1 MADNA
6 IAVSDNDNG
15 ARPDPL
21 RQFVRSPGARQ
32 AVLLVAIAAAVAFGV
47 AVVLWSRGP
56 NYGLLYA
63 GLDQK
68 DAAAVAQELQTSNTP
83 FQLSS
88 DGASIMAPAADL
100 AALRLK
106 LAAKGLPQGT
116 ANSGVMPA
124 TDSPFGMS
132 DLAERTRY
140 QQLLESDLSS
150 TITGLQSVRA
160 ARVHLAL
167 PKPSAF
173 IRDNREASA
182 SVLVT
187 LYQGRQL
194 DAGQVAAIVHLVAS
208 SVPGLDANQVSV
220 VDQQGQLL
228 TSDPNSPSAVGDDR
242 LRMATRIENTYAQ
255 RIEEL
260 LTPLVGPGRV
270 RAQVYADLDFSQQ
283 EKATETFGHDHPA
296 LRSEQTNSE
305 QHSAGGG
312 AGGIPG
318 ALSNQ
323 PPTLVAQPTAANPDA
338 GTAAAKVAGKNG
350 AASATAATTTVAGDS
365 SSSATRNYELDRT
378 ISHVSDP
385 AGRLARLTVAVVLD
399 NKLSNKVAAPAK
411 SSSAAAAP
419 PVNDGVPFSAE
430 ELQRLTELT
439 KNAVGFDAARGD
451 SVSVV
456 NQAFHRPA
464 AIDALPEI
472 PIWERPGMMDLIK
485 QALGVLIALLV
496 AFGLVRPL
504 LKGVTRAAP
513 AAKTL
518 PAPMP
523 RISVKVDGDHDEPKA
538 GQAARLPDA
547 SPTLEYEQRIGLA
560 RQMVGEN
567 SKQVAQV
574 VKNWVSEDGG

>member
-6 IAVSDNDNG
+6 IATTGNNG
-15 ARPDPL
+15 SRLDPFKQL
-21 RQFVRSPGARQ
+21 TRNPATRQL
-32 AVLLVAIAAAVAFGV
+32 VLLVAVAAAVALGV

-63 GLDQK
+63 GLEQK
-68 DAAAVAQELQTSNTP
+68 DASAITQELQATNTP
-83 FQLSS
+83 YQLSN
-88 DGASIMAPAADL
+88 DGSSIMAPAADL

-106 LAAKGLPQGT
+106 LASKGLPQGS
-116 ANSGVMPA
+116 AASSALPA

-140 QQLLESDLSS
+140 QQLLETDLGA
-150 TITGLQSVRA
+150 TIGGLQSVRA

-173 IRDNREASA
+173 IRDNRAASA

-187 LYQGRQL
+187 LYPGRQL
-194 DAGQVAAIVHLVAS
+194 DAGQVAAIVHLVAA
-208 SVPGLDANQVSV
+208 SVPDLDASQVSV
-220 VDQQGQLL
+220 IDQQGQLL
-228 TSDPNSPSAVGDDR
+228 TTDPNSPGAVGDNR

-270 RAQVYADLDFSQQ
+270 RAQVYADLDFSQS
-283 EKATETFGHDHPA
+283 EKATETFGHDTPS
-296 LRSEQTNSE
+296 LRSEQTSTE
-305 QHSAGGG
+305 QHGGASAAGGV
-312 AGGIPG
+312 PG

-323 PPTLVAQPTAANPDA
+323 PPTMVAQPTAAKPDA
-338 GTAAAKVAGKNG
+338 GKPTA
-350 AASATAATTTVAGDS
+350 ATAATTTTNTGDS

-399 NKLSNKVAAPAK
+399 DKLVNPTADPAS
-411 SSSAAAAP
+411 SSSAAP
-419 PVNDGVPFSAE
+419 KSVPFTAQ

-439 KNAVGFDAARGD
+439 KNAVGFSAIRGD

-456 NQAFHRPA
+456 NQAFHHGPVP
-464 AIDALPEI
+464 DALPET
-472 PIWERPGMMDLIK
+472 PLWERPGAMDLIK
-485 QALGVLIALLV
+485 QGLGVLIALLV
-496 AFGLVRPL
+496 AFGLLRPL
-504 LKGVTRAAP
+504 LKGLARGETASRA
-513 AAKTL
+513 L

-523 RISVKVDGDHDEPKA
+523 KISVRVDDEPA
-538 GQAARLPDA
+538 ANEPARLSAVPA
-547 SPTLEYEQRIGLA
+547 LAYEQRIGQA
-560 RQMVGEN
+560 RRMVGEN

-574 VKNWVSEDGG
+574 VKNWVSEDGN

>member
-6 IAVSDNDNG
+6 IATTGNNG
-15 ARPDPL
+15 SRLDPFKQIARNPAT
-21 RQFVRSPGARQ
+21 RQL
-32 AVLLVAIAAAVAFGV
+32 VLLVAVAAAVALGV

-63 GLDQK
+63 GLEQK
-68 DAAAVAQELQTSNTP
+68 DASAITQELQATNTP
-83 FQLSS
+83 YQLSN
-88 DGASIMAPAADL
+88 DGSSIMAPAADL

-106 LAAKGLPQGT
+106 LASKGLPQGS
-116 ANSGVMPA
+116 AASSALPA

-140 QQLLESDLSS
+140 QQLLETDLGA
-150 TITGLQSVRA
+150 TIGGLQSVRA

-173 IRDNREASA
+173 IRDNRAASA

-187 LYQGRQL
+187 LYPGRQL
-194 DAGQVAAIVHLVAS
+194 DAGQVAAIVHLVAA
-208 SVPGLDANQVSV
+208 SVPDLDASQVSV
-220 VDQQGQLL
+220 IDQQGQLL
-228 TSDPNSPSAVGDDR
+228 TTDPNSPGAVGDNR

-270 RAQVYADLDFSQQ
+270 RAQVYADLDFSQS
-283 EKATETFGHDHPA
+283 EKATETFGHEHPS
-296 LRSEQTNSE
+296 LRSEQTSSE
-305 QHSAGGG
+305 QHGGAVAAGGV
-312 AGGIPG
+312 PG

-323 PPTLVAQPTAANPDA
+323 PPTMVAQPTAAKPDA
-338 GTAAAKVAGKNG
+338 GGKAAAPAGA
-350 AASATAATTTVAGDS
+350 AASATTTTNNGDS

-399 NKLSNKVAAPAK
+399 DKLVNPATDPA
-411 SSSAAAAP
+411 SSSSVATKS
-419 PVNDGVPFSAE
+419 VPFTAQ
-430 ELQRLTELT
+430 ELQRLTDLT
-439 KNAVGFDAARGD
+439 KNAVGFNAARGD

-456 NQAFHRPA
+456 NQAFRHGPMP
-464 AIDALPEI
+464 DALPET
-472 PIWERPGMMDLIK
+472 PLWERPGAMDLIK
-485 QALGVLIALLV
+485 QGLGVLIALLV
-496 AFGLVRPL
+496 AFGLLRPL
-504 LKGVTRAAP
+504 LKGLARGETASRG
-513 AAKTL
+513 L

-523 RISVKVDGDHDEPKA
+523 KISVRVDDEP
-538 GQAARLPDA
+538 AANEPVRLAATPA
-547 SPTLEYEQRIGLA
+547 LAYEQRIGQA
-560 RQMVGEN
+560 RRMVGEN

-574 VKNWVSEDGG
+574 VKNWVSEDGN